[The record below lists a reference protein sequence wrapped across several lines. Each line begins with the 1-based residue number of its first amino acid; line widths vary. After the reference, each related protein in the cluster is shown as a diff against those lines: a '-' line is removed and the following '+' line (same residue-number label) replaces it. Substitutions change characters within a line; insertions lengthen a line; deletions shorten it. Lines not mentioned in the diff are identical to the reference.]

1 MNGLSLLAVSAAL
14 LLVSPAVA
22 RRSAGYAGS
31 LPDGQVTGA
40 FGTGDCSKLN
50 GAPSL
55 GHLLVPFFEE
65 CAMVVPSPDR
75 RFSLQKRANEAALN
89 IFDGR
94 KRLLTIPLTQPAVM
108 MWNPSSTGFF
118 VNDGDGSGQSSRFR
132 YFRVFGGKWQE
143 SDALNKRA
151 EQLFLHKQDCRPG
164 AYVNVSGIAWTR
176 GGLVKA
182 VIQEGVHS
190 VGCLEPSDGDIALEI
205 IADPLGKSVR
215 LQRVRVDR

>member
-1 MNGLSLLAVSAAL
+1 MNRLSLLAASAS
-14 LLVSPAVA
+14 LLVTPAIA
-22 RRSAGYAGS
+22 RRSVGYAGS
-31 LPDGQVTGA
+31 LPDGQLTGA
-40 FGTGDCSKLN
+40 FEPGDCSKLM
-50 GAPSL
+50 GAPGL
-55 GHLLVPFFEE
+55 GHLLVPFFDE

-75 RFSLQKRANEAALN
+75 RFSLQKHSNETALN
-89 IFDGR
+89 IFEGR
-94 KRLLTIPLTQPAVM
+94 KRRLTIPLTQPAVM

-132 YFRVFGGKWQE
+132 YFRIVGGEWRE
-143 SDALNKRA
+143 SDALNEAA
-151 EQLFLHKQDCRPG
+151 EQLFLHRQDCRPG

-190 VGCLEPSDGDIALEI
+190 AGCRQPSDGNIALEI
-205 IADPLGKSVR
+205 VANPLGKTIG